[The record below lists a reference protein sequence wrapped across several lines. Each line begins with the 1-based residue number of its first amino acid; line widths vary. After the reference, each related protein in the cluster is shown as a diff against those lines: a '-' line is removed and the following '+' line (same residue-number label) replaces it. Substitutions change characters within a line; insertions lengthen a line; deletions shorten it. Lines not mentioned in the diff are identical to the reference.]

1 LEHGSVALKSLIMNK
16 GLFIWMIVCMPGI
29 LHSQNNTDSIS
40 IQNKEKDKS
49 AKTVFPF
56 MFNISTVFYS
66 ASDAKIN
73 KFLGKYGYTQQQQMP
88 VGLRFELA
96 GIPFGG
102 NLVYSLNAGTVVSR
116 QDIVTADI
124 SLGIYYRF
132 IKTKS
137 ISVLSGVAI
146 GEHFD
151 RVVLNKGLPPNLDS
165 LAIKYNTTLS
175 LHRTG
180 FMVEPT
186 AKFFWYPMQANKIRM
201 GLFAGI
207 YYNMNFNS
215 RWRVGYYPHGD
226 NTFKN
231 LRKPTQVSTIEEF
244 GWAFSAGICISF

>member
-1 LEHGSVALKSLIMNK
+1 
-16 GLFIWMIVCMPGI
+16 
-29 LHSQNNTDSIS
+29 
-40 IQNKEKDKS
+40 
-49 AKTVFPF
+49 

-66 ASDAKIN
+66 ANDAKIN
-73 KFLGKYGYTQQQQMP
+73 KFLGKFGYTQPQKMP

-96 GIPFGG
+96 VIPFGR
-102 NLVYSLNAGTVVSR
+102 NLVYSLNAGTIVSR
-116 QDIVTADI
+116 QDIVTADV

-137 ISVLSGVAI
+137 ISFLSGVAF

-186 AKFFWYPMQANKIRM
+186 AKFFWYPLQLKKIRI
-201 GLFAGI
+201 GLFTGI
-207 YYNMNFNS
+207 YYDMNFNS
-215 RWRVGYYPHGD
+215 RWRVGYYPNNGK
-226 NTFKN
+226 TFKN
-231 LRKPTQVSTIEEF
+231 LRKPTQVSTIEEY
-244 GWAFSAGICISF
+244 GWAFCTGLSMSF